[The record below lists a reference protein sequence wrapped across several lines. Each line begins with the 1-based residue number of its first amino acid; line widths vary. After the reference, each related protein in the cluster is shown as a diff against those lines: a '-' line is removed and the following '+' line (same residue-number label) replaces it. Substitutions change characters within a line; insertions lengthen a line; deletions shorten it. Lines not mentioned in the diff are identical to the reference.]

1 MNLDNFI
8 IDISQTNN
16 RSVQSI
22 QSDVNSRFVNA
33 TVVNNGKKVDLTG
46 YLISLACKKPDGK
59 IVFNET
65 ELVDAKQGV
74 ISFEI
79 SEQMTSTVGDV
90 ACEFKIYGKN
100 GSVLTTQY
108 FTVSVTQPTIDKNI
122 QSSNEFRQL
131 TIAMNEFNKWINN
144 FDDKMQEITTEFD
157 AKLAE
162 ESKKFESTFNAIET
176 KFDNKYT
183 SVTNQFQNKYDA
195 VSNQF
200 QEKYDGL
207 EQEYAEELTSVKS
220 GLEETNAQL
229 SEKANKYSIF
239 YTTPQD
245 FKSLVVDGDWT
256 EAIQK
261 ALDCRGTVY
270 IPNGEYMITKPLNV
284 YGGTRVIGES
294 VHPRGSLGARLCAS
308 FIGEYFINIV
318 KGDDESELEY
328 AEDVELNSLYL
339 ANWNAVNIGIYS
351 KQASRLTLSSLYIKQ
366 FTNKGVYIEDAW
378 VNTFEK
384 ITVIGQGSN
393 VDSVGFDLFGTSYNI
408 NNCYVFNCRN
418 GYKLDIN
425 YSTISACAS
434 DHIGNSSNYGIVYDL
449 GGYNTGLLNC
459 GAEQCYGTLVRAS
472 ERSCHVKGMSSMT
485 HYIKQGYPLFSNYKD
500 DKVCDSL
507 TIEDVSVVFRDLT
520 ITNGEKIFSLKPHK
534 INIANIDVKG
544 LSIYQNNQSFE
555 ARKINVYEYRVEY
568 LGNKSLINLKNHD
581 FINNSHAYFE
591 TLSAFD
597 KVKYIKVRNGSYIS
611 ISIFNENADDTSPY
625 RDDDV
630 HCKIELVCRTN
641 NAYIYNETC
650 FGDFRLNI
658 YNDNDETNS
667 GCYSI
672 IALHLLADCA
682 LTQIGLNVSSTDM
695 YDLMSKFDVQEDALV
710 EKQKVY
716 PQNSNN

>member
-220 GLEETNAQL
+220 RLEETNARL

-520 ITNGEKIFSLKPHK
+520 TTNGEKIFSLKPHK

-581 FINNSHAYFE
+581 FINNSYAYFE

-650 FGDFRLNI
+650 FGNFRLNI

-682 LTQIGLNVSSTDM
+682 LTQIGLNVSSTDI

>member
-220 GLEETNAQL
+220 RLEETNAQL

-520 ITNGEKIFSLKPHK
+520 TTNGEKIFSLKPHK

-682 LTQIGLNVSSTDM
+682 LTQIGLNVSSTDI

>member
-520 ITNGEKIFSLKPHK
+520 TTNGEKIFSLKPHK

>member
-1 MNLDNFI
+1 MNLGNFI

-520 ITNGEKIFSLKPHK
+520 TTNGEKIFSLKPHK

-581 FINNSHAYFE
+581 FINNSYAYFE

-650 FGDFRLNI
+650 FGNFRLNI

-682 LTQIGLNVSSTDM
+682 LTQIGLNGGF
-695 YDLMSKFDVQEDALV
+695 L
-710 EKQKVY
+710 
-716 PQNSNN
+716 

>member
-507 TIEDVSVVFRDLT
+507 TIENVSVVFRDLT
-520 ITNGEKIFSLKPHK
+520 TTNGEKIFSLKPHK

-581 FINNSHAYFE
+581 FINNSYAYFE

-650 FGDFRLNI
+650 FGNFRLNI

-682 LTQIGLNVSSTDM
+682 LTQIGLNVSSTDI

>member
-1 MNLDNFI
+1 MNLGNFI

-520 ITNGEKIFSLKPHK
+520 TTNGEKIFSLKPHK

-581 FINNSHAYFE
+581 FINNSYAYFE

-650 FGDFRLNI
+650 FGNFRLNI

-682 LTQIGLNVSSTDM
+682 LTQIGLNVSSTDI

-710 EKQKVY
+710 AVSY
-716 PQNSNN
+716 THLTLPTT

>member
-220 GLEETNAQL
+220 RLEETNAQL

-520 ITNGEKIFSLKPHK
+520 TTNGEKIFSLKPHK

-555 ARKINVYEYRVEY
+555 ARKINAYEYRVEY

>member
-183 SVTNQFQNKYDA
+183 SVTNQFQNTSDA

-520 ITNGEKIFSLKPHK
+520 TTNGEKIFSLKPHK

>member
-1 MNLDNFI
+1 M
-8 IDISQTNN
+8 
-16 RSVQSI
+16 
-22 QSDVNSRFVNA
+22 
-33 TVVNNGKKVDLTG
+33 
-46 YLISLACKKPDGK
+46 
-59 IVFNET
+59 
-65 ELVDAKQGV
+65 
-74 ISFEI
+74 
-79 SEQMTSTVGDV
+79 
-90 ACEFKIYGKN
+90 
-100 GSVLTTQY
+100 
-108 FTVSVTQPTIDKNI
+108 
-122 QSSNEFRQL
+122 
-131 TIAMNEFNKWINN
+131 
-144 FDDKMQEITTEFD
+144 
-157 AKLAE
+157 
-162 ESKKFESTFNAIET
+162 
-176 KFDNKYT
+176 
-183 SVTNQFQNKYDA
+183 
-195 VSNQF
+195 
-200 QEKYDGL
+200 
-207 EQEYAEELTSVKS
+207 
-220 GLEETNAQL
+220 

-520 ITNGEKIFSLKPHK
+520 TTNGEKIFSLKPHK

-581 FINNSHAYFE
+581 FINNSYAYFE

-650 FGDFRLNI
+650 FGNFRLNI

-682 LTQIGLNVSSTDM
+682 LTQIGLNVSSTDI

>member
-520 ITNGEKIFSLKPHK
+520 TTNGEKIFSLKPHK

-581 FINNSHAYFE
+581 FINNSYAYFE

-650 FGDFRLNI
+650 FGNFRLNI

-682 LTQIGLNVSSTDM
+682 LTQIGLNVSSTDI